1 MIIYTK
7 VNWSNIMWDMKNL
20 SSWLTVNAFWFR
32 PPLVKPHRVHVC
44 DKSSVYCP
52 DQALQYTYNLIALLF
67 TCTTVHHCQK
77 FHCLTKSIVT
87 VIQVLC
93 FTCTSTF
100 FNNHG
105 TSKWYE
111 IWCIILKF
119 KLSETFELNILV
131 TRNILNDKKYFE
143 LLLTYTCIWH
153 IHYSLVEHLDAK
165 NLQKTLFNKQLQGPN
180 YQSFILRSYYF

>member
-52 DQALQYTYNLIALLF
+52 DQALKYTCNLIALLF

-100 FNNHG
+100 FSTITALVNDTKSDASFWRLN
-105 TSKWYE
+105 WV
-111 IWCIILKF
+111 
-119 KLSETFELNILV
+119 KLLN
-131 TRNILNDKKYFE
+131 
-143 LLLTYTCIWH
+143 LTY
-153 IHYSLVEHLDAK
+153 L
-165 NLQKTLFNKQLQGPN
+165 LQEIF
-180 YQSFILRSYYF
+180 